1 MKMLAM
7 TLILFT
13 PLAAQAGGPVLIEE
27 PFETVPSPA
36 LSPGERIALTAG
48 LILVG
53 ALLFGSGGSDNC
65 ACNSDAESS
74 LCTC

>member
-7 TLILFT
+7 TLVLCA

-27 PFETVPSPA
+27 PFEPVPAPA
-36 LSPGERIALTAG
+36 FTPAEKIALAAG

-53 ALLFGSGGSDNC
+53 ALLFGSGGSDDC
-65 ACNSDAESS
+65 ICNSDLEGSQ
-74 LCTC
+74 CVC

>member
-7 TLILFT
+7 TLVLIT

-27 PFETVPSPA
+27 PFETVPAPA
-36 LSPGERIALTAG
+36 FTPGEKIALAAG

-53 ALLFGSGGSDNC
+53 ALLFGSGGSDDC
-65 ACNSDAESS
+65 ACKNEVEGTQ
-74 LCTC
+74 CTC

>member
-7 TLILFT
+7 TLVLCT
-13 PLAAQAGGPVLIEE
+13 PLAAQAGGPVLIAE

-36 LSPGERIALTAG
+36 FTPGEKIALTAG

-53 ALLFGSGGSDNC
+53 ALLFGSGGSDDC
-65 ACNSDAESS
+65 ACNSAVEGGQ
-74 LCTC
+74 CVC